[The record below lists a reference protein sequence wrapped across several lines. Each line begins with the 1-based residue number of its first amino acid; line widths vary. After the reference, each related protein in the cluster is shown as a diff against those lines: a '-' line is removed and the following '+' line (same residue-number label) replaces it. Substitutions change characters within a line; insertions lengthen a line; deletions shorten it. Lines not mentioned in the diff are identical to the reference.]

1 MNGGR
6 QTMTRRE
13 LINRLDEIREEIAL
27 ASSED
32 LTDYAREKAYM
43 CIAAA
48 IDYITENDEE

>member
-1 MNGGR
+1 
-6 QTMTRRE
+6 MTRRE
-13 LINRLDEIREEIAL
+13 IINRLDEIREKIAENT
-27 ASSED
+27 SEE